1 MSSPHSGQAIHGRI
15 LTLPYGGSRRTS
27 SGFAMKS
34 TPLHSISGNAD
45 VVRSLFPRAYFV
57 LLAGLIA
64 VCLPLAGR
72 AQPSRYEAE
81 GEEVLTRGPVHEA
94 FAAVVSYNPEPG
106 IVVRTRPPELIEE
119 LPPEERP
126 EGDDVAWIPGYWA
139 WDDEREDFLWIS
151 GTWRIL
157 PPGREWL
164 AGYWRETRDGHQW
177 ISGYWADTDER
188 ETVYLP
194 PPPATLEVGANID
207 PPSMDYG
214 WSPGCWVWR
223 GDRYVWRA
231 GYWSEGRSDWVWV
244 PSYYVWTP
252 RGYIFVEGFWD
263 YPVERRGILFAPVY
277 YRSHS
282 YSRRGYSYSPRIAIN
297 LTIFVDNLF
306 LRPTYHHYYFGD
318 YYGSRYEQSGFYAS
332 VSYQSSRRGYDPFYS
347 YSRWSHRSD
356 RDWDNRYQAAY
367 RYRRDNEAARPP
379 RTWSAQVSISA
390 STQIGGTA
398 RIQLAAP
405 LEQLARGPDTTIRL
419 RAVAQD
425 DRRQLAQRG
434 REVQATREQRRT
446 LEASAVTT
454 ATIGRNAPVAAEPV
468 RVATPRSSI
477 SARRPQAE
485 APARPQN
492 ADRRNP
498 SENRRAEPD
507 RGGPPED
514 RPAAP
519 RGNEPQSSREIGRPE
534 ADRRPRDADIR
545 RDAEQTRQQANDN
558 AVRNQQQAE
567 ERRSAAEAKARDD
580 AQRNAREESQQKGRQ
595 DSERRNRDED
605 ARTDAE
611 QARQRANETAV
622 RNQQQA
628 EERRAAAEAKG
639 RDEAQRNA
647 REESQQKG
655 RQDAERRGRE
665 VEGKAQAN
673 ENARR
678 RSEEQANAAARQNQA
693 EAQQRANEAQQKAN
707 ETAARNQQQAE
718 ERRNAAEAKAQ
729 QEAQQVRQDAERRN
743 RDAEEK
749 SRAAEKS
756 RQQNEERANE
766 AARAAR
772 DESRQ
777 KENEAIARA
786 QQEAERANAANAK
799 AREEQQ
805 RGKQQPPAVR
815 PPRDEPKGKPAPKP
829 KTPEEEEAEKR
840 EKEKRGRG

>member
-1 MSSPHSGQAIHGRI
+1 
-15 LTLPYGGSRRTS
+15 
-27 SGFAMKS
+27 MKS
-34 TPLHSISGNAD
+34 PSLISISGNARA
-45 VVRSLFPRAYFV
+45 VRPLVQCAYLVLF
-57 LLAGLIA
+57 AGLVA
-64 VCLPLAGR
+64 LSLPLAGR
-72 AQPSRYEAE
+72 AQPSRYENE

-177 ISGYWADTDER
+177 ISGYWADSDER

-207 PPSMDYG
+207 APSTDYG

-231 GYWSEGRSDWVWV
+231 GYWTEGRSDWVWV

-277 YRSHS
+277 YRSHT
-282 YSRRGYSYSPRIAIN
+282 YSRRGYYYSPRIAIN
-297 LTIFVDNLF
+297 LTLFLDNLF

-318 YYGSRYEQSGFYAS
+318 YYGSRYEQGGFYAS
-332 VSYQSSRRGYDPFYS
+332 ISFQSSRRGYDPFYS
-347 YSRWSHRSD
+347 HSRWRHRSD
-356 RDWDNRYQAAY
+356 RDWDNRYQTAY

-379 RTWSAQVSISA
+379 RTWSAQLGISA

-398 RIQLAAP
+398 RIQLAMP
-405 LEQLARGPDTTIRL
+405 LEQLARSPDTTLRL
-419 RAVAQD
+419 RAIAQD
-425 DRRQLAQRG
+425 DRQQLARRG

-446 LEASAVTT
+446 VEASAVTAA
-454 ATIGRNAPVAAEPV
+454 ATIGRDAPAPAEPV
-468 RVATPRSSI
+468 RVATPRSTI
-477 SARRPQAE
+477 AARRPQAE

-492 ADRRNP
+492 AERRDVP
-498 SENRRAEPD
+498 SENRRPDSD
-507 RGGPPED
+507 RGGPPEN
-514 RPAAP
+514 RPAG
-519 RGNEPQSSREIGRPE
+519 RRENEPPQPSRVIGVPE
-534 ADRRPRDADIR
+534 ADRRTRDADVR
-545 RDAEQTRQQANDN
+545 READQTRQQANDN
-558 AVRNQQQAE
+558 AA
-567 ERRSAAEAKARDD
+567 
-580 AQRNAREESQQKGRQ
+580 
-595 DSERRNRDED
+595 
-605 ARTDAE
+605 
-611 QARQRANETAV
+611 

-628 EERRAAAEAKG
+628 EERRAAAEARS
-639 RDEAQRNA
+639 RDDSQRDA
-647 REESQQKG
+647 REESQQKARQDNERRNRDAEVRTEADQARQRANDNAARNQQQAADRQG
-655 RQDAERRGRE
+655 AAEAKAREDSQRNARDESQQKSRQDAERRGRDAE
-665 VEGKAQAN
+665 EKSRA
-673 ENARR
+673 EDNARR
-678 RSEEQANAAARQNQA
+678 QSEERANAAARQNQA
-693 EAQQRANEAQQKAN
+693 EAQQKANEAQQRAN

-718 ERRNAAEAKAQ
+718 ERRNAAEAKAREESQ
-729 QEAQQVRQDAERRN
+729 QARQEADRRN
-743 RDAEEK
+743 REAEEQA
-749 SRAAEKS
+749 RAVEKS
-756 RQQNEERANE
+756 RQQEEQRANE
-766 AARAAR
+766 AARQAR

-777 KENEAIARA
+777 RENEANARA
-786 QQEAERANAANAK
+786 QQEAERANAAAAK

-815 PPRDEPKGKPAPKP
+815 PPREEPKGKPAPRP
-829 KTPEEEEAEKR
+829 KTPEEEEAEKK
-840 EKEKRGRG
+840 EKEKPRGRG